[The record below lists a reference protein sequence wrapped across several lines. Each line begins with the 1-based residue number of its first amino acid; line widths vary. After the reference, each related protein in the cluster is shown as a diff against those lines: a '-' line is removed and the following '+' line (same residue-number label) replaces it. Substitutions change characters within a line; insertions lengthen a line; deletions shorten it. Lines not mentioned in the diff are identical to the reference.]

1 MDLLT
6 GEVHAKEVKDGD
18 KEENTV
24 LTFLKKR
31 LGVKEEGETGEEEE
45 KGIELAEI
53 EEEKV
58 AVNESSS
65 SSSSDTES
73 ESGDDKSRPLLNIT
87 RPFSKSLLSNQED
100 RESNLKESKRTSVL
114 FTDIIHSNKEEKRL
128 KKMVEVRYQKRID
141 GFMMMIL
148 TFFCQVILCT
158 LIFYQLFEYPCN

>member
-1 MDLLT
+1 M
-6 GEVHAKEVKDGD
+6 
-18 KEENTV
+18 V
-24 LTFLKKR
+24 LAFLKKR
-31 LGVKEEGETGEEEE
+31 LGVKEEGETGEEEGQ
-45 KGIELAEI
+45 GIELTEI

-65 SSSSDTES
+65 SSSDTES
-73 ESGDDKSRPLLNIT
+73 ESGEEKSRPLLNVT

-114 FTDIIHSNKEEKRL
+114 FTDIIHSNKEDKRL